1 MRTSNEQG
9 FVFTEILAALVIVS
23 ALMAM
28 AIPNISLIAKRI
40 ATKQEMKTVINM
52 LQLYEVESGM
62 LPSSLS
68 SLSPTYFAT
77 GSGYDKDGF
86 NVNYTWT
93 VSQRKLCSTSF
104 SPAFCMI
111 VP

>member
-1 MRTSNEQG
+1 MRNERG
-9 FVFTEILAALVIVS
+9 FAFTEVLVYLVIVG
-23 ALMAM
+23 ALMTIAM
-28 AIPNISLIAKRI
+28 PNTSLIAKRI
-40 ATKQEMKTVINM
+40 ATKQEMRTVRDI
-52 LQLYEVESGM
+52 LSLYEAENGA

-68 SLSPTYFAT
+68 SLCPTYFAT